1 MSDYSFSSDE
11 LRDMRSAQNGHM
23 LDECVILA
31 YTEGSRNEFNEA
43 DTPTYSEGD
52 PLPCG
57 LDMRSGSERG
67 GFQMTQ
73 IQYDATLRL
82 PVSIPIREKDRV
94 RVIARFGEYIDPLTF
109 DIVSPAQRGPSA
121 IRVLLRKAVV

>member
-1 MSDYSFSSDE
+1 MTDYYFSSDE
-11 LRDMRSAQNGHM
+11 LSEMRTAQVGHM

-31 YTEGSRNEFNEA
+31 YAEGTRNEFNEA
-43 DTPTYSEGD
+43 DEPTYTAGD

-57 LDMRSGSERG
+57 VDMRSGSERG

-82 PVSIPIREKDRV
+82 PIKTVIKEKDRV
-94 RVIARFGEYIDPLTF
+94 QIIARFGEYIDPITF
-109 DIVSPAQRGPSA
+109 DIVSPAQRGPSG
-121 IRVLLRKAVV
+121 IRILLRKAVV

>member
-1 MSDYSFSSDE
+1 MTDFSFSSDE
-11 LRDMRSAQNGHM
+11 LGEMRATQVGHM

-31 YTEGSRNEFNEA
+31 YAEGTRNEFNEA
-43 DTPTYSEGD
+43 DEPTYTAGD
-52 PLPCG
+52 HLPCG

-82 PVSIPIREKDRV
+82 PIKTVIKEKDRV
-94 RVIARFGEYIDPLTF
+94 QIIARFGEYIDPITF
-109 DIVSPAQRGPSA
+109 DIVSPAQRGPSG
-121 IRVLLRKAVV
+121 IRILLRKAVV